1 MVNKKLKS
9 IIETQMI
16 KGKES
21 KHITIKNYQFTKKDS
36 KRGGK
41 DKVTTK
47 QLENNEQNG
56 DLNPYLWA
64 INLNVYDLNYLI
76 KRQNGWMDT
85 EIIPNYMLPTRD
97 SLKL

>member
-1 MVNKKLKS
+1 MVNTKLKS

-16 KGKES
+16 KGKEL
-21 KHITIKNYQFTKKDS
+21 KHITIKNDQFTKKDR

-56 DLNPYLWA
+56 DLNPYL
-64 INLNVYDLNYLI
+64 
-76 KRQNGWMDT
+76 
-85 EIIPNYMLPTRD
+85 
-97 SLKL
+97 

>member
-1 MVNKKLKS
+1 MVNTKLKS

-16 KGKES
+16 KEKES
-21 KHITIKNYQFTKKDS
+21 KHITIKNYQFTKKDR

-56 DLNPYLWA
+56 DLNPYL
-64 INLNVYDLNYLI
+64 
-76 KRQNGWMDT
+76 
-85 EIIPNYMLPTRD
+85 
-97 SLKL
+97 